1 MNNYS
6 GYVWANISNL
16 STFAIVG
23 SALPV
28 SSPVSISV
36 SGGGGGVASGEPF
49 ENIAKREVQEEYLRI
64 GVPATYTFTTPEL
77 PVYEVS
83 ITPAKN
89 FAEGDISM
97 LRWMEF
103 GVNVARRGW
112 LEKKDLMNS
121 RSCRDVRFKS

>member
-1 MNNYS
+1 M
-6 GYVWANISNL
+6 
-16 STFAIVG
+16 
-23 SALPV
+23 
-28 SSPVSISV
+28 
-36 SGGGGGVASGEPF
+36 ASGEPF

-121 RSCRDVRFKS
+121 RSCRDVRFKSRDKYCVMGVLNCTMPVTSVSGQFLSYQQEN

>member
-1 MNNYS
+1 MILLGMGYS
-6 GYVWANISNL
+6 VAAIFNISHTCL
-16 STFAIVG
+16 SNDFWRSKGRHYFCGQWLAD
-23 SALPV
+23 
-28 SSPVSISV
+28 
-36 SGGGGGVASGEPF
+36 
-49 ENIAKREVQEEYLRI
+49 N
-64 GVPATYTFTTPEL
+64 
-77 PVYEVS
+77 
-83 ITPAKN
+83 N